1 MTKDQ
6 DKKLTEAF
14 HDATVS
20 LVKKNPKENGWK
32 YFAINVTDKDHAEL
46 TEQLENIC
54 LATGLTKRRVI
65 QILVKD
71 KYEHIQRLKANPT
84 LSSIV

>member
-1 MTKDQ
+1 VTKD
-6 DKKLTEAF
+6 
-14 HDATVS
+14 
-20 LVKKNPKENGWK
+20 GWK
-32 YFAINVTDKDHAEL
+32 YFAINLNDKEHAEL

-71 KYEHIQRLKANPT
+71 KYEHVQQLKAGVQKDI
-84 LSSIV
+84 L